1 MSPQKEKKQSN
12 ITPNA
17 PVAPRNRHVL
27 GGVAAL
33 TFSNLLVKVLG
44 MLFKIPLANQIGEEG
59 MAYYNLA
66 YNIFKW
72 FYMISTAGLPVAISI
87 LISRS
92 RARARLN
99 ETRRIDQISQE
110 MFLLIGAIGCLSMY
124 LGADWFAAIQG
135 APDAA
140 QSMRFIAPSL
150 FFICIA
156 SAARGYFQGFEEL
169 QPTAVSQVIEAA
181 CKLLLGIL
189 FAWYSL
195 TVRHDPLYTVAAFAI
210 GGSCV
215 GTALSMGYLL
225 IRKLRF
231 HPTLLSRA
239 TSPDPR
245 TASKRRIAKTLM
257 KIAFPI
263 TLSASVMSLT
273 DLLDSV
279 LTINYLTT
287 GAGIDHETALRQYGN
302 YTSLAVP
309 MYNLPLALV
318 YPICSAVVPALCAA
332 YTAGRHKRADTLL
345 GTTFQCAATIAF
357 PCAMGLCV
365 LSYPILSLLYRAD
378 MAQSGAPQLSVLAAS
393 VIFVS
398 MLSVTNAA
406 LQATG
411 HETLPIVSMLIGAGV
426 KLLSSSLL
434 TTRPDIGIL
443 GVPMSTSLCY
453 FSIMMIN
460 LFFTV
465 KYTGVHLSFVKV
477 FFKPAFAA
485 TGCAVVA
492 PVVYRLLLHVA
503 PSALACLGAVG
514 VAGGVYVLLLAA
526 VGGLDV
532 LRPMLELRKG
542 SRVTEER

>member
-1 MSPQKEKKQSN
+1 MSPQKEKKQFN

-99 ETRRIDQISQE
+99 ETRRIDQISQG
-110 MFLLIGAIGCLSMY
+110 MFLLIGALGCLFMY

-169 QPTAVSQVIEAA
+169 QPTAVSQVIEAV

-231 HPTLLSRA
+231 RPVLLSTA
-239 TSPDPR
+239 MSPDPR
-245 TASKRRIAKTLM
+245 SASKRRIAKTLM

-279 LTINYLTT
+279 LTINYLTS

-332 YTAGRHKRADTLL
+332 CSAGRQKRAQDLL
-345 GTTFQCAATIAF
+345 QTTFQCVTSIAF
-357 PCAMGLCV
+357 PCAMGLSV
-365 LSYPILSLLYRAD
+365 LAYPILSFLYRSD
-378 MAQSGAPQLSVLAAS
+378 MAQSGAPLLRVLAVS

-398 MLSVTNAA
+398 ILSVTNAA

-411 HETLPIVSMLIGAGV
+411 HERLPIVSMLVGAVV
-426 KLLSSSLL
+426 KLLASSLL
-434 TTRPDIGIL
+434 TTRPQIGIL
-443 GVPMSTSLCY
+443 GVPLSTSICY
-453 FSIMMIN
+453 FVIMILN
-460 LFFTV
+460 LGFTIR
-465 KYTGVHLSFVKV
+465 YTGVHLPFFRV
-477 FFKPAFAA
+477 FLCPAVASV
-485 TGCAVVA
+485 GCAVAASAAFRLFARVLSNA
-492 PVVYRLLLHVA
+492 P
-503 PSALACLGAVG
+503 ACLLTVA
-514 VAGGVYVLLLAA
+514 VAGGVYFLVLAA
-526 VGGLDV
+526 FGGLSV
-532 LRPMLELRKG
+532 FRPMLSTLRRTD
-542 SRVTEER
+542 SAAR

>member
-1 MSPQKEKKQSN
+1 M
-12 ITPNA
+12 
-17 PVAPRNRHVL
+17 L

-92 RARARLN
+92 RARAKLN
-99 ETRRIDQISQE
+99 ETRRIDQISQG

-150 FFICIA
+150 FFICIS

-195 TVRHDPLYTVAAFAI
+195 TVRLRRRGASARANWAASM
-210 GGSCV
+210 GS

-231 HPTLLSRA
+231 HPTLLSSA
-239 TSPDPR
+239 TIPDPR

-378 MAQSGAPQLSVLAAS
+378 MAQSGAPQLSVLAVS

>member
-1 MSPQKEKKQSN
+1 M
-12 ITPNA
+12 
-17 PVAPRNRHVL
+17 L

-92 RARARLN
+92 RARSRLN
-99 ETRRIDQISQE
+99 ETRRIDQISQG

-231 HPTLLSRA
+231 RPTLLSSA

-378 MAQSGAPQLSVLAAS
+378 MAQSGAPQLSVLAVS

-460 LFFTV
+460 LFFTI

-492 PVVYRLLLHVA
+492 PVVYRLLLHVV